1 MSRILS
7 IVPGAKNNSV
17 YLAAN
22 HPHCLNI
29 PSLLGQVLW
38 TLLSL
43 KRGTCL
49 IMDLTGPMMLA
60 ASPSWREQKVCND
73 KSLGV
78 TGNASEGGK
87 MVSN

>member
-7 IVPGAKNNSV
+7 IVRGAKSNSV
-17 YLAAN
+17 YLDVN

-29 PSLLGQVLW
+29 PFLLGQVLW

-49 IMDLTGPMMLA
+49 IMVLTGLMMLA
-60 ASPSWREQKVCND
+60 ASPSWREQKMCNG

-78 TGNASEGGK
+78 TGNASEGGE
-87 MVSN
+87 VGSN